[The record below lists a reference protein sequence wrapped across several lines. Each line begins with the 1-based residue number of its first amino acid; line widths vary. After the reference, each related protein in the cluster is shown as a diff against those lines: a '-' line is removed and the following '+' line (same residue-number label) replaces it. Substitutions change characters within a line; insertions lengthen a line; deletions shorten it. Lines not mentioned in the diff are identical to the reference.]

1 MKEFNKLFNIFTV
14 LAIIIMLL
22 TTVVAASVT
31 VIEKGKS
38 NLYSVIAERI
48 EFQAYGIHFFS
59 ANTTINEFPIREYC
73 INLV

>member
-14 LAIIIMLL
+14 LAIVIMLL

-31 VIEKGKS
+31 VIEKGNS
-38 NLYSVIAERI
+38 NI
-48 EFQAYGIHFFS
+48 FS
-59 ANTTINEFPIREYC
+59 ANATRNEFPIRENC

>member
-1 MKEFNKLFNIFTV
+1 MKEFNKLFNVFTV
-14 LAIIIMLL
+14 LAIVIMLL

-38 NLYSVIAERI
+38 NLYSVNATRKEL
-48 EFQAYGIHFFS
+48 
-59 ANTTINEFPIREYC
+59 PIREYC

>member
-14 LAIIIMLL
+14 LAIVIMLL

-38 NLYSVIAERI
+38 NLYSVNA
-48 EFQAYGIHFFS
+48 
-59 ANTTINEFPIREYC
+59 TINDNIISEYC

>member
-31 VIEKGKS
+31 VIEKGNS

-48 EFQAYGIHFFS
+48 EF
-59 ANTTINEFPIREYC
+59 
-73 INLV
+73 